1 MQSSFSGGPAFGDK
15 SSDARFAHQSY
26 IIKRK
31 TLQMFGA
38 TLYLY
43 GPNEEL
49 MMWGK
54 RQAFKL
60 RSELQFF
67 ADETQTLEI
76 LRAVPRTAMNISV
89 AYDVFDSRTGQ
100 KVGALQRQGLTSV
113 LLQDKWTILDAQDRE
128 IGLAQ
133 EDSALLGFLRRYARS
148 LSLFFP
154 QKFSLTL
161 NAPPSGDFAPI
172 SSPSGAPAP
181 LNTLPVGNLARHF
194 NPFSTRM
201 DIDFSP
207 DTNGALDRR
216 LGLALAMLLE
226 AVEAKR

>member
-1 MQSSFSGGPAFGDK
+1 MQSPFSQGSAFGDK
-15 SSDARFAHQSY
+15 TSDARFGHQSY

-31 TLQMFGA
+31 ALQLFGT

-43 GPNEEL
+43 GPNEEPV
-49 MMWGK
+49 MWGT

-60 RSELQFF
+60 RSELSFF

-76 LRAVPRTAMNISV
+76 LRAVPRSAMNISA
-89 AYDVFDSRTGQ
+89 AYDVFDSRTSQ
-100 KVGALQRQGLTSV
+100 KIGALQRQGLTSV

-133 EDSALLGFLRRYARS
+133 EDSAILGFLRRYVENVS
-148 LSLFFP
+148 MFFP
-154 QKFSLTL
+154 QKFTVTV
-161 NAPPSGDFAPI
+161 NGM
-172 SSPSGAPAP
+172 
-181 LNTLPVGNLARHF
+181 PVGNFARHL

-226 AVEAKR
+226 AVETKR

>member
-1 MQSSFSGGPAFGDK
+1 
-15 SSDARFAHQSY
+15 
-26 IIKRK
+26 
-31 TLQMFGA
+31 
-38 TLYLY
+38 
-43 GPNEEL
+43 
-49 MMWGK
+49 MWGK

-67 ADETQTLEI
+67 ADDTQTLEI
-76 LRAVPRTAMNISV
+76 LRAVPRTAVNISA
-89 AYDVFDSRTGQ
+89 AYDVIDSRTGE

-133 EDSALLGFLRRYARS
+133 EDSALLGFLRRYVENVS
-148 LSLFFP
+148 MFFP
-154 QKFSLTL
+154 QKFSVTV
-161 NAPPSGDFAPI
+161 NGMPVGDFA
-172 SSPSGAPAP
+172 
-181 LNTLPVGNLARHF
+181 RHI
-194 NPFSTRM
+194 NPFSSRM

-226 AVEAKR
+226 AVETKR